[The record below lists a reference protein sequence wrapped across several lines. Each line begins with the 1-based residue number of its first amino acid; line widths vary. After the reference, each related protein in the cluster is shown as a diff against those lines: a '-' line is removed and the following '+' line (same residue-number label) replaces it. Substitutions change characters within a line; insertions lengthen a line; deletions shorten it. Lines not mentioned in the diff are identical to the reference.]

1 MLSKVSYMMNTFSTV
16 NPFSQQ
22 VLETYTFQ
30 SEHEIDT
37 MLNQGHLAF
46 QQWRKTSVAQ
56 RQDFIKTVKN
66 NLTTKREAFAKLI
79 SLEMGK
85 PFSQALAEIDKCG
98 LLCDY
103 YVDKAPAFLQDRQE
117 VYADKKVIHALAP
130 TGIVFGIMPWNY
142 PFWQVFRYAIPNL
155 IAGNTIL
162 LKHAPSTS
170 GCSIALHELFDSQK
184 FPNIFQSLIIDIP
197 QVEQVIAHDA
207 VQGVCLT
214 GSVKAGSAVGAL
226 AGKHLK
232 KTVLELGSADALV
245 ILDEAILTKALDG
258 AFQSRTFNAGQSCIA
273 AKRIFIQEQNLNE
286 AITYLEHKLKTLR
299 LGNPLDDGT
308 NLGPVAKFEFVQQ
321 LDAQVKQAIHHGARR
336 ITGAEAQGVF
346 FTPGIIIS
354 EANNPMNQE
363 EIFGPV
369 LNLIPYKD
377 ENTLLSDI
385 NHTNFGLAASVWA
398 TDEAKAIAW
407 AHGIEAGTV
416 VINDY
421 TKSDPRIPFGGI
433 KNSGFGR
440 ELGELGLRSF
450 LNEKAIIII

>member
-1 MLSKVSYMMNTFSTV
+1 MNTFSTV
-16 NPFSQQ
+16 NPFTQQ

-30 SEHEIDT
+30 SAQEIDAI
-37 MLNQGHLAF
+37 LEQSHVAF
-46 QQWRKTSVAQ
+46 QSWRKTTVLQ
-56 RQDFIKTVKN
+56 RQHFIKTVKN
-66 NLTTKREAFAKLI
+66 KLIAQREEFAKLI
-79 SLEMGK
+79 SMEMGK
-85 PFSQALAEIDKCG
+85 PFIQALAEIDKCA

-103 YVDKAPAFLQDRQE
+103 YCDKAPAFLQTREE
-117 VYADKKVIHALAP
+117 VYPDKKVIHALSP

-155 IAGNTIL
+155 LAGNTVL

-170 GCSIALHELFDSQK
+170 ACSLALQELFTSVES
-184 FPNIFQSLIIDIP
+184 PNIFQSLIIDIP
-197 QVEQVIAHDA
+197 QVEQVIAHPA

-245 ILDEAILTKALDG
+245 ILDDAILPKALDG

-273 AKRIFIQEQNLNE
+273 AKRIFIRVQKLEE
-286 AITYLEHKLKTLR
+286 ALAYLQDKLKTLR
-299 LGNPLDDGT
+299 LGNPLEDGI
-308 NLGPVAKFEFVQQ
+308 NLGPVAKLEFVQQ
-321 LDAQVKQAIHHGARR
+321 LDAQVKQAIQYGARR

-346 FTPGIIIS
+346 FTPGIIVS
-354 EANNPMNQE
+354 EAGNPMNQE

-369 LNLIPYKD
+369 LNLIPFKN
-377 ENTLLSDI
+377 ENTLATDI
-385 NHTNFGLAASVWA
+385 NNTNFGLAASVWA
-398 TDEAKAIAW
+398 TDEVKAIQW
-407 AHGIEAGTV
+407 AHSIEAGTV

-440 ELGELGLRSF
+440 ELGELGFRSF
-450 LNEKAIIII
+450 LNEKAIIIN

>member
-1 MLSKVSYMMNTFSTV
+1 MNTFSTV

-37 MLNQGHLAF
+37 MLKQGHLAF

-56 RQDFIKTVKN
+56 RQDFIKTVKHH
-66 NLTTKREAFAKLI
+66 LITKREAFAKLI

-103 YVDKAPAFLQDRQE
+103 YVEKAPAFLQDRQE

-155 IAGNTIL
+155 MAGNTIL
-162 LKHAPSTS
+162 LKHAPSTT
-170 GCSIALHELFDSQK
+170 GCSLALHELFASQK

-245 ILDEAILTKALDG
+245 IL
-258 AFQSRTFNAGQSCIA
+258 
-273 AKRIFIQEQNLNE
+273 
-286 AITYLEHKLKTLR
+286 
-299 LGNPLDDGT
+299 
-308 NLGPVAKFEFVQQ
+308 
-321 LDAQVKQAIHHGARR
+321 
-336 ITGAEAQGVF
+336 
-346 FTPGIIIS
+346 
-354 EANNPMNQE
+354 
-363 EIFGPV
+363 
-369 LNLIPYKD
+369 
-377 ENTLLSDI
+377 
-385 NHTNFGLAASVWA
+385 
-398 TDEAKAIAW
+398 
-407 AHGIEAGTV
+407 
-416 VINDY
+416 
-421 TKSDPRIPFGGI
+421 
-433 KNSGFGR
+433 
-440 ELGELGLRSF
+440 
-450 LNEKAIIII
+450 

>member
-1 MLSKVSYMMNTFSTV
+1 MNTFSTV
-16 NPFSQQ
+16 NPFTQQ

-30 SEHEIDT
+30 SEQEIDNI
-37 MLNQGHLAF
+37 LKQSHVAF
-46 QQWRKTSVAQ
+46 QHWRKTSVLQ
-56 RQDFIKTVKN
+56 RQHFIKTLKI
-66 NLTTKREAFAKLI
+66 NLIARREAFAKLI
-79 SLEMGK
+79 SVEMGK
-85 PFSQALAEIDKCG
+85 PFIQALAEIDKCA

-103 YVDKAPAFLQDRQE
+103 YCDEAPAFLQTREE
-117 VYADKKVIHALAP
+117 VYPDKKVIHALSP
-130 TGIVFGIMPWNY
+130 TGTVFGIMPWNY

-155 IAGNTIL
+155 LAGNTVL

-170 GCSIALHELFDSQK
+170 ACSLALHELFTSVE

-226 AGKHLK
+226 AGKYLK

-245 ILDEAILTKALDG
+245 ILDDAILHKALDG

-273 AKRIFIQEQNLNE
+273 AKRIFVREQKLEE
-286 AITYLEHKLKTLR
+286 AIAYLQNKLKTLR
-299 LGNPLDDGT
+299 LGNPLEEGT
-308 NLGPVAKFEFVQQ
+308 NLGPVARFEFVQQ
-321 LDAQVKQAIHHGARR
+321 LDAQVKQAIQYGARR
-336 ITGAEAQGVF
+336 ITGAEVQGAF
-346 FTPGIIIS
+346 FTPGIIVS
-354 EANNPMNQE
+354 DASNPMNQE

-369 LNLIPYKD
+369 INLIPYKN
-377 ENTLLSDI
+377 ENSLLSDI
-385 NHTNFGLAASVWA
+385 NQTNFGLAASVWA
-398 TDEAKAIAW
+398 TDEAQAIAW
-407 AHGIEAGTV
+407 SHGIEAGTV

-440 ELGELGLRSF
+440 ELGELGFRSF
-450 LNEKAIIII
+450 MNEKAIIIS